1 MLNIVICEDDFIFR
15 DKLKVYVEVILK
27 DIDKQFEIITFNCGE
42 DLIENYPEDTHI
54 FFLDIE
60 MDKLSGMDIAR
71 KIREVDCNSEIIFTT
86 AVVDYIQD
94 GYEVRAYRYLI
105 KPIEFNELKKH
116 VLSCVED
123 LTKRNENNLI
133 IQNKGTVYK
142 ISIDSITYIEVRDK
156 DITIH
161 TIDQSYDIKKSLS
174 KIEKELN
181 ERNCKFYRCHKSY
194 LVNMNH
200 IQYIKQNVVLV
211 NNAEIPVSRSKIKDF
226 KIKLANV
233 LGDIIC

>member
-1 MLNIVICEDDFIFR
+1 
-15 DKLKVYVEVILK
+15 
-27 DIDKQFEIITFNCGE
+27 
-42 DLIENYPEDTHI
+42 
-54 FFLDIE
+54 

-71 KIREVDCNSEIIFTT
+71 RIREVDCNSEIIFTT

-123 LTKRNENNLI
+123 ISKRNENNLI
-133 IQNKGTVYK
+133 IQNKGIVYK

-161 TIDQSYDIKKSLS
+161 TIDQSYDIKNSLS

-181 ERNCKFYRCHKSY
+181 EHNCKFYRCHKSY

>member
-1 MLNIVICEDDFIFR
+1 
-15 DKLKVYVEVILK
+15 
-27 DIDKQFEIITFNCGE
+27 
-42 DLIENYPEDTHI
+42 
-54 FFLDIE
+54 

-71 KIREVDCNSEIIFTT
+71 RIREVDCNSEIIFTT

-123 LTKRNENNLI
+123 ISKRNENNLI
-133 IQNKGTVYK
+133 IQNKGIVYK

-161 TIDQSYDIKKSLS
+161 TIDQSYDIK
-174 KIEKELN
+174 IV
-181 ERNCKFYRCHKSY
+181 Y
-194 LVNMNH
+194 L
-200 IQYIKQNVVLV
+200 
-211 NNAEIPVSRSKIKDF
+211 
-226 KIKLANV
+226 KLKKN
-233 LGDIIC
+233 